1 MAFVLVVHFWAL
13 TVGFLCRYQSLE
25 STIPNAGLRRTCW
38 RSKERGREPT
48 TRKKAWW
55 VLFLNWMLKVMVS
68 FKMRFQ
74 LQHCHFL
81 LCLALNLLLLSSII
95 LVCADVDALLK
106 KSESQHEPPED
117 GCPFGPLTQRLLQ
130 ALVEVRELPLTTIF
144 ISINLSTNLS
154 INPNYSFPT
163 EKSTILLKNILL
175 NQINSKFLW
184 NPFLKQK

>member
-1 MAFVLVVHFWAL
+1 MMKLNTTRLRSFRNQFLLYITAAFSFLFFNWFCIQRNACWMAFVLVVHFWAL

-130 ALVEVRELPLTTIF
+130 ALVEVSDSRCAK
-144 ISINLSTNLS
+144 IST
-154 INPNYSFPT
+154 
-163 EKSTILLKNILL
+163 
-175 NQINSKFLW
+175 
-184 NPFLKQK
+184 